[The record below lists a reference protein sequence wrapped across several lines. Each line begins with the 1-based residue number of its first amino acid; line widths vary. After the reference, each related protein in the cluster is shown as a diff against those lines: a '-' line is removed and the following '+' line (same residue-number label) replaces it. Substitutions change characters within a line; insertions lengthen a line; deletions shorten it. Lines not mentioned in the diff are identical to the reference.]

1 MSPAAREA
9 MLFEDVAKRRKRVWR
24 RLGGKVAWIWLEM
37 RSKAYWT
44 SEGLAPVTF
53 PLAPLPTLN
62 QDAAN
67 DVTLSITIRTVT
79 WKTDSCK
86 VIQLKAHQ
94 SHENGMRSRLSDH
107 CHFGLSDG
115 RVYYGADK

>member
-67 DVTLSITIRTVT
+67 DVT
-79 WKTDSCK
+79 
-86 VIQLKAHQ
+86 VIDNNKDGHV
-94 SHENGMRSRLSDH
+94 EDRLVRGHSTQ
-107 CHFGLSDG
+107 GSP
-115 RVYYGADK
+115 VA